1 VYTISRKKE
10 IIEHKIGEGVIM
22 FSGIVEETGT
32 VAGRQ
37 HRPGGLTLT
46 IRADEVLQGVR
57 RGDSIAVNGVC
68 VTVVRYDADTFDV
81 ELAPETLRRTS
92 LAQLQVGA
100 AVNLERSLAANGRI
114 GGHVVQGHV
123 DATGEVLAL
132 QPDGEGVMAT
142 FRPPVALM
150 KYIVP
155 KGYIAVDGMS
165 LTVVDT
171 GPDWFSISFIPHT
184 RAVTIAGRYATGFRV
199 NLEVDIL
206 GKYVEKLLAARAGC
220 A

>member
-1 VYTISRKKE
+1 
-10 IIEHKIGEGVIM
+10 M

-32 VAGRQ
+32 VAAIQ
-37 HRPGGLTLT
+37 HRPGGMTLT
-46 IRADEVLQGVR
+46 IRAHDVLHEAR
-57 RGDSIAVNGVC
+57 IGDSIALNGVC
-68 VTVVRYDADTFDV
+68 LTIVRYDAETFDV
-81 ELAPETLRRTS
+81 ELAPETLRKTS
-92 LAQLQVGA
+92 LSQLQVRSE
-100 AVNLERSLAANGRI
+100 VNLERSLAASGRI

-123 DATGEVLAL
+123 DATGEVMML

-142 FRPPVALM
+142 FRAPVALM

-155 KGYIAVDGMS
+155 KGYIAIDGMS

-184 RAVTIAGRYATGFRV
+184 RAVTVVRHYAPGSLV

-206 GKYVEKLLAARAGC
+206 GKYVEKLLASRP
-220 A
+220 